1 MRKYKLRWVDHQT
14 GNEELTMM
22 ERTFEGVGA
31 TPVSGT
37 GVARW
42 YLPEAELELPETSPR
57 ESVDVDTERERFEK
71 AQDRASADLETE
83 RDRAAE
89 LVGEEEATVFDAHIR
104 FVNDP
109 QIESAVESA
118 IEEGMMAEQA
128 VADAFESHIEQFER
142 MEGRMAERADDLR
155 DVRDRLLRILLNVE
169 RVSLSDLPE
178 GTVVLAERLTPSDT
192 AKLDPDRIAG
202 FATIAGGR
210 TSHAAIFARSL
221 AVPAV
226 VGVGKPLE
234 DIEDGT
240 DVVIDGDNGRVIT
253 NPSEETKSRA
263 GETFDADIIDALVS
277 THDGRDIEVAA
288 NVGTDAEISPA
299 AARGADGIGLFRTE
313 FLFLDRES
321 PPAEEEQFETYRNAL
336 EAFPDGR
343 VIFRTL
349 DIGGDKQIPYLELPD
364 GENPFLGERG
374 IRRSLGEDTTLFET
388 QLRALLRAAGTNSS
402 GEAAIMLPMVATLD
416 EVLTAQDEIASVK
429 ADLEASGHSP
439 DKPEVGVMIETPAAA
454 LNADVLAEHVDFFS
468 IGTNDLTQYV
478 MAAERGNDRVK
489 TLGDYRQPAV
499 LRAIRHAV
507 VGAEESDCWVGMC
520 GEMAGDPE
528 LTELLIGLGLDE
540 LSMSAVTVPAVKQ
553 AVRDTDTAAAR
564 DLAGR
569 ALEARTREE
578 VLEILG
584 IR

>member
-1 MRKYKLRWVDHQT
+1 MGYYP

-22 ERTFEGVGA
+22 ERTFAGVGA

-42 YLPEAELELPETSPR
+42 YLPDAELELPERSTR
-57 ESVDVDTERERFEK
+57 ESVDVDTERQRFEK

-89 LVGEEEATVFDAHIR
+89 LVGEAEATVFDAHAQ
-104 FVNDP
+104 FVTDP

-118 IEEGMMAEQA
+118 IAEGMIAERA
-128 VADAFESHIEQFER
+128 VADAFESHIERFER
-142 MEGRMAERADDLR
+142 MDGRMAERADDLR
-155 DVRDRLLRILLNVE
+155 DVRDRLLRILMNVE
-169 RVSLSDLPE
+169 RVSLSALPE

-221 AVPAV
+221 ALPAV
-226 VGVGKPLE
+226 VGVGERLE
-234 DIEDGT
+234 DVEEGT
-240 DVVIDGDNGRVIT
+240 DVVVDGDDGRVIA
-253 NPSEETKSRA
+253 NPSEGTKSRA
-263 GETFDADIIDALVS
+263 GEALGADIIDAPVS
-277 THDGRDIEVAA
+277 TQDGRDIEIAA
-288 NVGTDAEISPA
+288 NVGTDAEVSPA

-349 DIGGDKQIPYLELPD
+349 DIGGDKRIPYLELPD
-364 GENPFLGERG
+364 VANPFLGDRG
-374 IRRSLGEDTTLFET
+374 IRRSLDADTTLFET
-388 QLRALLRAAGTNSS
+388 QLRALLRAAGTDSG
-402 GEAAIMLPMVATLD
+402 GEAAIMLPMVATLE
-416 EVLTAQDEIASVK
+416 EVLAARDVIASVT
-429 ADLEASGHSP
+429 ADLEADGHTP
-439 DKPEVGVMIETPAAA
+439 GEPEVGVMIETPAAA
-454 LNADVLAEHVDFFS
+454 LHADVLAEHVDFFS

-489 TLGDYRQPAV
+489 TLGDHRQPAV
-499 LRAIRHAV
+499 LRAIRRAV
-507 VGAEESDCWVGMC
+507 EGAEGSDCWVGMC
-520 GEMAGDPE
+520 GEMAGDPDV
-528 LTELLIGLGLDE
+528 TELLIGLGLDE

-578 VLEILG
+578 VIEILG
-584 IR
+584 IE

>member
-1 MRKYKLRWVDHQT
+1 MGYYP

-42 YLPEAELELPETSPR
+42 YLPDAELELPERSTR
-57 ESVDVDTERERFEK
+57 ESVDVDTERQRFEK

-89 LVGEEEATVFDAHIR
+89 LVGEAEATVFDAHVQ
-104 FVNDP
+104 FVTDP

-118 IEEGMMAEQA
+118 IAEGMIAERA
-128 VADAFESHIEQFER
+128 VADAFESHIERFER
-142 MEGRMAERADDLR
+142 MDGRMAERADDLR
-155 DVRDRLLRILLNVE
+155 DVRDRLLRILMNVE
-169 RVSLSDLPE
+169 RVSLSALPE

-221 AVPAV
+221 ALPAV
-226 VGVGKPLE
+226 VGVGERLE
-234 DIEDGT
+234 DVEEGT
-240 DVVIDGDNGRVIT
+240 DVVVDGDDGRVIA
-253 NPSEETKSRA
+253 NPSEGTKSRA
-263 GETFDADIIDALVS
+263 GEALGADIIDAPVS
-277 THDGRDIEVAA
+277 TQDGRDIEIAA
-288 NVGTDAEISPA
+288 NVGTDAEVSPA

-349 DIGGDKQIPYLELPD
+349 DIGGDKRIPYLELPD
-364 GENPFLGERG
+364 VANPFLGDRG
-374 IRRSLGEDTTLFET
+374 IRRSLDADTTLFET
-388 QLRALLRAAGTNSS
+388 QLRALLRAAGTDSG
-402 GEAAIMLPMVATLD
+402 GEAAIMLPMVATLE
-416 EVLTAQDEIASVK
+416 EVLAARDVIASVT
-429 ADLEASGHSP
+429 ADLEADGHTP
-439 DKPEVGVMIETPAAA
+439 GEPEVGVMIETPAAA
-454 LNADVLAEHVDFFS
+454 LHADVLAEHVDFFS

-489 TLGDYRQPAV
+489 TLGDHRQPAV
-499 LRAIRHAV
+499 LRAIRRAV
-507 VGAEESDCWVGMC
+507 EGAEGSDCWVGMC
-520 GEMAGDPE
+520 GEMAGDPDV
-528 LTELLIGLGLDE
+528 TELLIGLGLDE

-578 VLEILG
+578 VIEILG
-584 IR
+584 IE

>member
-1 MRKYKLRWVDHQT
+1 MGYYP

-42 YLPEAELELPETSPR
+42 YLPDAELELPERSTR
-57 ESVDVDTERERFEK
+57 ESVDVDTERQRFEK

-89 LVGEEEATVFDAHIR
+89 LVGEAEATVFDAHAQ
-104 FVNDP
+104 FVTDP

-118 IEEGMMAEQA
+118 IAEGMIAERA
-128 VADAFESHIEQFER
+128 VADAFESHIERFER
-142 MEGRMAERADDLR
+142 MDGRMAERADDLR
-155 DVRDRLLRILLNVE
+155 DVRDRLLRILMNVE
-169 RVSLSDLPE
+169 RVSLSALPE

-221 AVPAV
+221 ALPAV
-226 VGVGKPLE
+226 VGVGERLE
-234 DIEDGT
+234 DVEEGT
-240 DVVIDGDNGRVIT
+240 DVVVDGDDGRVIA
-253 NPSEETKSRA
+253 NPSEGTKSRA
-263 GETFDADIIDALVS
+263 GEALGADIIDAPVS
-277 THDGRDIEVAA
+277 TQDGRDIKIAA
-288 NVGTDAEISPA
+288 NVGTDAEVSPA

-349 DIGGDKQIPYLELPD
+349 DIGGDKRIPYLELPD
-364 GENPFLGERG
+364 VANPFLGDRG
-374 IRRSLGEDTTLFET
+374 IRRSLDADTTLFET
-388 QLRALLRAAGTNSS
+388 QLRALLRAAGTDSG
-402 GEAAIMLPMVATLD
+402 GEAAIMLPMVATLE
-416 EVLTAQDEIASVK
+416 EVLAARDVIASVT
-429 ADLEASGHSP
+429 ADLEADGHTP
-439 DKPEVGVMIETPAAA
+439 GEPEVGVMIETPAAA
-454 LNADVLAEHVDFFS
+454 LHADVLAEHVDFFS

-489 TLGDYRQPAV
+489 TLGDHRQPAV
-499 LRAIRHAV
+499 LRAIRRAV
-507 VGAEESDCWVGMC
+507 EGAEGSDCWVGMC
-520 GEMAGDPE
+520 GEMAGDPDV
-528 LTELLIGLGLDE
+528 TELLIGLGLDE

-578 VLEILG
+578 VIEILG
-584 IR
+584 IE

>member
-1 MRKYKLRWVDHQT
+1 MGYYP

-22 ERTFEGVGA
+22 ERTFAGVGA

-42 YLPEAELELPETSPR
+42 YLPDAELELPERSTR
-57 ESVDVDTERERFEK
+57 ESVDVDTERQRFEK

-89 LVGEEEATVFDAHIR
+89 LVGEAEATVFDAHVQ
-104 FVNDP
+104 FVTDP

-118 IEEGMMAEQA
+118 IAEGMIAERA
-128 VADAFESHIEQFER
+128 VADAFESHIERFER
-142 MEGRMAERADDLR
+142 MDGRMAERADDLR
-155 DVRDRLLRILLNVE
+155 DVRDRLLRILMNVE
-169 RVSLSDLPE
+169 RVSLSALPE

-221 AVPAV
+221 ALPAV
-226 VGVGKPLE
+226 VGVGERLE
-234 DIEDGT
+234 DVEEGT
-240 DVVIDGDNGRVIT
+240 DVVVDGDDGRVIA
-253 NPSEETKSRA
+253 NPSEGTKSRA
-263 GETFDADIIDALVS
+263 GEALGADIIDAPVS
-277 THDGRDIEVAA
+277 TQDGRDIKIAA
-288 NVGTDAEISPA
+288 NVGTDAEVSPA

-349 DIGGDKQIPYLELPD
+349 DIGGDKRIPYLELPD
-364 GENPFLGERG
+364 VANPFLGDRG
-374 IRRSLGEDTTLFET
+374 IRRSLDADTTLFET
-388 QLRALLRAAGTNSS
+388 QLRALLRAAGTDSG
-402 GEAAIMLPMVATLD
+402 GEAAIMLPMVATLE
-416 EVLTAQDEIASVK
+416 EVLAARDVIASVT
-429 ADLEASGHSP
+429 ADLEADGHTP
-439 DKPEVGVMIETPAAA
+439 GEPEVGVMIETPAAA
-454 LNADVLAEHVDFFS
+454 LHADVLAEHVDFFS

-489 TLGDYRQPAV
+489 TLGDHRQPAV
-499 LRAIRHAV
+499 LRAIRRAV
-507 VGAEESDCWVGMC
+507 EGAEGSDCWVGMC
-520 GEMAGDPE
+520 GEMAGDPDV
-528 LTELLIGLGLDE
+528 TELLIGLGLDE

-578 VLEILG
+578 VIEILG
-584 IR
+584 IE

>member
-1 MRKYKLRWVDHQT
+1 MGYYP

-22 ERTFEGVGA
+22 ERTFAGVGA

-42 YLPEAELELPETSPR
+42 YLPDAELELPERSTR
-57 ESVDVDTERERFEK
+57 ESVDVDTERQRFEK

-89 LVGEEEATVFDAHIR
+89 LVGEAEATVFDAHAQ
-104 FVNDP
+104 FVTDP

-118 IEEGMMAEQA
+118 IAEGMIAERA
-128 VADAFESHIEQFER
+128 VADAFESHIERFER
-142 MEGRMAERADDLR
+142 MDGRMAERADDLR
-155 DVRDRLLRILLNVE
+155 DVRDRLLRILMNVE
-169 RVSLSDLPE
+169 RVSLSALPE

-221 AVPAV
+221 ALPAV
-226 VGVGKPLE
+226 VGVGERLE
-234 DIEDGT
+234 DVEEGT
-240 DVVIDGDNGRVIT
+240 DVVVDGDDGRVIA
-253 NPSEETKSRA
+253 NPSEGTKSRA
-263 GETFDADIIDALVS
+263 GEALGADIIDAPVS
-277 THDGRDIEVAA
+277 TQDGRDIKIAA
-288 NVGTDAEISPA
+288 NVGTDAEVSPA

-349 DIGGDKQIPYLELPD
+349 DIGGDKRIPYLELPD
-364 GENPFLGERG
+364 VANPFLGDRG
-374 IRRSLGEDTTLFET
+374 IRRSLDADTTLFET
-388 QLRALLRAAGTNSS
+388 QLRALLRAAGTDSG
-402 GEAAIMLPMVATLD
+402 GEAAIMLPMVATLE
-416 EVLTAQDEIASVK
+416 EVLAARDVIASVT
-429 ADLEASGHSP
+429 ADLEADGHTP
-439 DKPEVGVMIETPAAA
+439 GEPEVGVMIETPAAA
-454 LNADVLAEHVDFFS
+454 LHADVLAEHVDFFS

-489 TLGDYRQPAV
+489 TLGDHRQPAV
-499 LRAIRHAV
+499 LRAIRRAV
-507 VGAEESDCWVGMC
+507 EGAEGSDCWVGMC
-520 GEMAGDPE
+520 GEMAGDPDV
-528 LTELLIGLGLDE
+528 TELLIGLGLDE

-578 VLEILG
+578 VIEILG
-584 IR
+584 IE

>member
-1 MRKYKLRWVDHQT
+1 
-14 GNEELTMM
+14 MM

-42 YLPEAELELPETSPR
+42 YLPDAELELPERSTR
-57 ESVDVDTERERFEK
+57 ESVDVDTERQRFEK

-89 LVGEEEATVFDAHIR
+89 LVGEAEATVFDAHVQ
-104 FVNDP
+104 FVTDP

-118 IEEGMMAEQA
+118 IAEGMIAERA
-128 VADAFESHIEQFER
+128 VADAFESHIERFER
-142 MEGRMAERADDLR
+142 MDGRMAERADDLR
-155 DVRDRLLRILLNVE
+155 DVRDRLLRILMNVE
-169 RVSLSDLPE
+169 RVSLSALPE

-221 AVPAV
+221 ALPAV
-226 VGVGKPLE
+226 VGVGERLE
-234 DIEDGT
+234 DVEEGT
-240 DVVIDGDNGRVIT
+240 DVVVDGDDGRVIA
-253 NPSEETKSRA
+253 NPSEGTKSRA
-263 GETFDADIIDALVS
+263 GEALGADIIDAPVS
-277 THDGRDIEVAA
+277 TQDGRDIEIAA
-288 NVGTDAEISPA
+288 NVGTDAEVSPA

-349 DIGGDKQIPYLELPD
+349 DIGGDKRIPYLELPD
-364 GENPFLGERG
+364 VANPFLGDRG
-374 IRRSLGEDTTLFET
+374 IRRSLDADTTLFET
-388 QLRALLRAAGTNSS
+388 QLRALLRAAGTDSG
-402 GEAAIMLPMVATLD
+402 GEAAIMLPMVATLE
-416 EVLTAQDEIASVK
+416 EVLAARDVIASVT
-429 ADLEASGHSP
+429 ADLEADGHTP
-439 DKPEVGVMIETPAAA
+439 GEPEVGVMIETPAAA
-454 LNADVLAEHVDFFS
+454 LHADVLAEHVDFFS

-489 TLGDYRQPAV
+489 TLGDHRQPAV
-499 LRAIRHAV
+499 LRAIRRAV
-507 VGAEESDCWVGMC
+507 EGAEGSDCWVGMC
-520 GEMAGDPE
+520 GEMAGDPDV
-528 LTELLIGLGLDE
+528 TELLIGLGLDE

-578 VLEILG
+578 VIEILG
-584 IR
+584 IE

>member
-1 MRKYKLRWVDHQT
+1 MGYYP

-42 YLPEAELELPETSPR
+42 YLPDAELELPERSTR
-57 ESVDVDTERERFEK
+57 ESVDVDTERQRFEK

-89 LVGEEEATVFDAHIR
+89 LVGEAEATVFDAHVQ
-104 FVNDP
+104 FVTDP

-118 IEEGMMAEQA
+118 IAEGMIAERA
-128 VADAFESHIEQFER
+128 VADAFESHIERFER
-142 MEGRMAERADDLR
+142 MDGRMAERADDLR
-155 DVRDRLLRILLNVE
+155 DVRDRLLRILMNVE
-169 RVSLSDLPE
+169 RVSLSALPE

-221 AVPAV
+221 ALPAV
-226 VGVGKPLE
+226 VGVGERLE
-234 DIEDGT
+234 DVEEGT
-240 DVVIDGDNGRVIT
+240 AVVVDGDDGRVIA
-253 NPSEETKSRA
+253 NPSEGTKSRA
-263 GETFDADIIDALVS
+263 GEALGADIIDAPVS
-277 THDGRDIEVAA
+277 TQDGRDIEIAA
-288 NVGTDAEISPA
+288 NVGTDAEVSPA

-349 DIGGDKQIPYLELPD
+349 DIGGDKRIPYLELPD
-364 GENPFLGERG
+364 VANPFLGDRG
-374 IRRSLGEDTTLFET
+374 IRRSLDADTTLFET
-388 QLRALLRAAGTNSS
+388 QLRALLRAAGTDSG
-402 GEAAIMLPMVATLD
+402 GEAAIMLPMVATLE
-416 EVLTAQDEIASVK
+416 EVLAARDVIASVT
-429 ADLEASGHSP
+429 ADLEADGHTP
-439 DKPEVGVMIETPAAA
+439 GEPEVGVMIETPAAA
-454 LNADVLAEHVDFFS
+454 LHADVLAEHVDFFS

-489 TLGDYRQPAV
+489 TLGDHRQPAV
-499 LRAIRHAV
+499 LRAIRRAV
-507 VGAEESDCWVGMC
+507 EGAEGSDCWVGMC
-520 GEMAGDPE
+520 GEMAGDPDV
-528 LTELLIGLGLDE
+528 TELLIGLGLDE

-578 VLEILG
+578 VIEILG
-584 IR
+584 IE

>member
-1 MRKYKLRWVDHQT
+1 MGYYP

-89 LVGEEEATVFDAHIR
+89 LVGEAEATVFDAHAQ
-104 FVNDP
+104 FVTDP

-118 IEEGMMAEQA
+118 IAEGMIAERA
-128 VADAFESHIEQFER
+128 VADAFESHIERFER
-142 MEGRMAERADDLR
+142 MDGRMAERADDLR
-155 DVRDRLLRILLNVE
+155 DVRDRLLRILMNVE
-169 RVSLSDLPE
+169 RVSLSALPE

-221 AVPAV
+221 ALPAV
-226 VGVGKPLE
+226 VGVGERLE
-234 DIEDGT
+234 DVEEGT
-240 DVVIDGDNGRVIT
+240 DVVVDGDDGRVIA
-253 NPSEETKSRA
+253 NPSEGTKSRA
-263 GETFDADIIDALVS
+263 GEALGADIIDAPVS
-277 THDGRDIEVAA
+277 TQDGRDIEIAA
-288 NVGTDAEISPA
+288 NVGTDAEVSPA

-349 DIGGDKQIPYLELPD
+349 DIGGDKRIPYLELPD
-364 GENPFLGERG
+364 VANPFLGDRG
-374 IRRSLGEDTTLFET
+374 IRRSLDADTTLFET
-388 QLRALLRAAGTNSS
+388 QLRALLRAAGTDSG
-402 GEAAIMLPMVATLD
+402 GEAAIMLPMVATLE
-416 EVLTAQDEIASVK
+416 EVLAARDVIASVT
-429 ADLEASGHSP
+429 ADLEADGHTP
-439 DKPEVGVMIETPAAA
+439 GEPEVGVMIETPAAA
-454 LNADVLAEHVDFFS
+454 LHADVLAEHVDFFS

-489 TLGDYRQPAV
+489 TLGDHRQPAV
-499 LRAIRHAV
+499 LRAIRRAV
-507 VGAEESDCWVGMC
+507 EGAEGSDCWVGMC
-520 GEMAGDPE
+520 GEMAGDPDV
-528 LTELLIGLGLDE
+528 TELLIGLGLDE

-578 VLEILG
+578 VIEILG
-584 IR
+584 IE

>member
-1 MRKYKLRWVDHQT
+1 MGYYP

-42 YLPEAELELPETSPR
+42 YLPDAELELPERSTR
-57 ESVDVDTERERFEK
+57 ESVDVDTERQRFEK

-89 LVGEEEATVFDAHIR
+89 LVGEAEATVFDAHVQ
-104 FVNDP
+104 FVTDP

-118 IEEGMMAEQA
+118 IAEGMIVERA
-128 VADAFESHIEQFER
+128 VADAFESHIERFER
-142 MEGRMAERADDLR
+142 MDGRMAERADDLR
-155 DVRDRLLRILLNVE
+155 DVRDRLLRILMNVE
-169 RVSLSDLPE
+169 RVSLSALPE

-221 AVPAV
+221 ALPAV
-226 VGVGKPLE
+226 VGVGERLE
-234 DIEDGT
+234 DVEEGT
-240 DVVIDGDNGRVIT
+240 DVVVDGDDGRVIA
-253 NPSEETKSRA
+253 NPSEGTKSRA
-263 GETFDADIIDALVS
+263 GEALGADIIDAPVS
-277 THDGRDIEVAA
+277 TQDGRDIEIAA
-288 NVGTDAEISPA
+288 NVGTDAEVSPA

-364 GENPFLGERG
+364 VANPFLGDRG
-374 IRRSLGEDTTLFET
+374 IRRSLDADTTLFET
-388 QLRALLRAAGTNSS
+388 QLRALLRAAGTDSG
-402 GEAAIMLPMVATLD
+402 GEAAIMLPMVATLE
-416 EVLTAQDEIASVK
+416 EVLAARDVIASVT
-429 ADLEASGHSP
+429 ADLEADGHTP
-439 DKPEVGVMIETPAAA
+439 GEPEVGVMIETPAAA
-454 LNADVLAEHVDFFS
+454 LHADVLAEHVDFFS

-489 TLGDYRQPAV
+489 TLGDHRQPAV
-499 LRAIRHAV
+499 LRAIRRAV
-507 VGAEESDCWVGMC
+507 EGAEGSDCWVGMC
-520 GEMAGDPE
+520 GEMAGDPDV
-528 LTELLIGLGLDE
+528 TELLIGLGLDE

-578 VLEILG
+578 VIEILG
-584 IR
+584 IE

>member
-1 MRKYKLRWVDHQT
+1 MGYYP

-42 YLPEAELELPETSPR
+42 YLPDAELELPERSTR
-57 ESVDVDTERERFEK
+57 ESVDVDTERQRFEK

-89 LVGEEEATVFDAHIR
+89 LVGEAEATVFDAHVQ
-104 FVNDP
+104 FVTDP

-118 IEEGMMAEQA
+118 IAEGMIVERA
-128 VADAFESHIEQFER
+128 VADAFESHIERFER
-142 MEGRMAERADDLR
+142 MDGRMAERADDLR
-155 DVRDRLLRILLNVE
+155 DVRDRLLRILMNVE
-169 RVSLSDLPE
+169 RVSLSALPE

-221 AVPAV
+221 ALPAV
-226 VGVGKPLE
+226 VGVGERLE
-234 DIEDGT
+234 DVEEGT
-240 DVVIDGDNGRVIT
+240 DVVVDGDDGRVIA
-253 NPSEETKSRA
+253 NPSEGTKSRA
-263 GETFDADIIDALVS
+263 GEALGADIIDAPVS
-277 THDGRDIEVAA
+277 TQDGRDIEIAA
-288 NVGTDAEISPA
+288 NVGTDAEVSPA

-402 GEAAIMLPMVATLD
+402 GEAAIMLPMVATLE
-416 EVLTAQDEIASVK
+416 EVLAARDVIASVT
-429 ADLEASGHSP
+429 ADLEADGHTP
-439 DKPEVGVMIETPAAA
+439 GEPEVGVMIETPAAA
-454 LNADVLAEHVDFFS
+454 LHADVLAEHVDFFS

-489 TLGDYRQPAV
+489 TLGDHRQPAV
-499 LRAIRHAV
+499 LRAIRRAV
-507 VGAEESDCWVGMC
+507 EGAEGSDCWVGMC
-520 GEMAGDPE
+520 GEMAGDPDV
-528 LTELLIGLGLDE
+528 TELLIGLGLDE

-578 VLEILG
+578 VIEILG
-584 IR
+584 IE

>member
-1 MRKYKLRWVDHQT
+1 
-14 GNEELTMM
+14 MM

-42 YLPEAELELPETSPR
+42 YLPDAELELPERSTR
-57 ESVDVDTERERFEK
+57 ESVDVDTERQRFEK

-89 LVGEEEATVFDAHIR
+89 LVGEAEATVFDAHAQ
-104 FVNDP
+104 FVTDP

-118 IEEGMMAEQA
+118 IAEGMIAERA
-128 VADAFESHIEQFER
+128 VADAFESHIERFER
-142 MEGRMAERADDLR
+142 MDGRMAERADDLR
-155 DVRDRLLRILLNVE
+155 DVRDRLLRILMNVE
-169 RVSLSDLPE
+169 RVSLSALPE

-221 AVPAV
+221 ALPAV
-226 VGVGKPLE
+226 VGVGERLE
-234 DIEDGT
+234 DVEEGT
-240 DVVIDGDNGRVIT
+240 DVVVDGDDGRVIA
-253 NPSEETKSRA
+253 NPSEGTKSRA
-263 GETFDADIIDALVS
+263 GEALGADIIDAPVS
-277 THDGRDIEVAA
+277 TQDGRDIEIAA
-288 NVGTDAEISPA
+288 NVGTDAEVSPA

-349 DIGGDKQIPYLELPD
+349 DIGGDKRIPYLELPD
-364 GENPFLGERG
+364 VANPFLGDRG
-374 IRRSLGEDTTLFET
+374 IRRSLDADTTLFET
-388 QLRALLRAAGTNSS
+388 QLRALLRAAGTDSG
-402 GEAAIMLPMVATLD
+402 GEAAIMLPMVATLE
-416 EVLTAQDEIASVK
+416 EVLAARDVIASVT
-429 ADLEASGHSP
+429 ADLEADGHTP
-439 DKPEVGVMIETPAAA
+439 GEPEVGVMIETPAAA
-454 LNADVLAEHVDFFS
+454 LHADVLAEHVDFFS

-489 TLGDYRQPAV
+489 TLGDHRQPAV
-499 LRAIRHAV
+499 LRAIRRAV
-507 VGAEESDCWVGMC
+507 EGAEGSDCWVGMC
-520 GEMAGDPE
+520 GEMAGDPDV
-528 LTELLIGLGLDE
+528 TELLIGLGLDE

-578 VLEILG
+578 VIEILG
-584 IR
+584 IE

>member
-1 MRKYKLRWVDHQT
+1 
-14 GNEELTMM
+14 MM

-299 AARGADGIGLFRTE
+299 AARLFRTE

-364 GENPFLGERG
+364 VANPFLGDRG
-374 IRRSLGEDTTLFET
+374 IRRSLDADTTLFET
-388 QLRALLRAAGTNSS
+388 QLRALLRAAGTDSG
-402 GEAAIMLPMVATLD
+402 GEAAIMLPMVATLE
-416 EVLTAQDEIASVK
+416 EVLAARDVIASVT
-429 ADLEASGHSP
+429 ADLEADGHTP
-439 DKPEVGVMIETPAAA
+439 GEPEVGVMIETPAAA
-454 LNADVLAEHVDFFS
+454 LHADVLAEHVDFFS

-489 TLGDYRQPAV
+489 TLGDHRQPAV
-499 LRAIRHAV
+499 LRAIRRAV
-507 VGAEESDCWVGMC
+507 EGAEGSDCWVGMC
-520 GEMAGDPE
+520 GEMAGDPDV
-528 LTELLIGLGLDE
+528 TELLIGLGLDE

>member
-1 MRKYKLRWVDHQT
+1 MGYYP

-22 ERTFEGVGA
+22 ERTFAGVGA

-42 YLPEAELELPETSPR
+42 YLPDAELELPERSTR
-57 ESVDVDTERERFEK
+57 ESVDVDTERQRFEK

-89 LVGEEEATVFDAHIR
+89 LVGEAEATVFDAHVQ
-104 FVNDP
+104 FVTDP

-118 IEEGMMAEQA
+118 IAEGMIAERA
-128 VADAFESHIEQFER
+128 VADAFESHIERFER
-142 MEGRMAERADDLR
+142 MDGRMAERADDLR
-155 DVRDRLLRILLNVE
+155 DVRDRLLRILMNVE
-169 RVSLSDLPE
+169 RVSLSALPE

-221 AVPAV
+221 ALPAV
-226 VGVGKPLE
+226 VGVGERLE
-234 DIEDGT
+234 DVEEGT
-240 DVVIDGDNGRVIT
+240 DVVVDGDDGRVIA
-253 NPSEETKSRA
+253 NPSEGTKSRA
-263 GETFDADIIDALVS
+263 GEALGADIIDAPVS
-277 THDGRDIEVAA
+277 TQDGRDIEIAA
-288 NVGTDAEISPA
+288 NVGTDAEVSPA

-349 DIGGDKQIPYLELPD
+349 DIGGDKRIPYLELPD
-364 GENPFLGERG
+364 VANPFLGDRG
-374 IRRSLGEDTTLFET
+374 IRRSLDADTTLFET
-388 QLRALLRAAGTNSS
+388 QLRALLRAAGTDSG
-402 GEAAIMLPMVATLD
+402 GEAAIMLPMVATLE
-416 EVLTAQDEIASVK
+416 EVLAARDVIASVT
-429 ADLEASGHSP
+429 ADLEADGHTP
-439 DKPEVGVMIETPAAA
+439 GEPEVGVMIETPAAA
-454 LNADVLAEHVDFFS
+454 LHADVLAEHVDFFS

-489 TLGDYRQPAV
+489 TLGDHRQPAV
-499 LRAIRHAV
+499 LRAIRRAV
-507 VGAEESDCWVGMC
+507 EGAEGSDCWVGMC
-520 GEMAGDPE
+520 GEMAGDPDV
-528 LTELLIGLGLDE
+528 TELLIGLGLDE

-578 VLEILG
+578 VIEILG
-584 IR
+584 IE

>member
-1 MRKYKLRWVDHQT
+1 MGYYP

-42 YLPEAELELPETSPR
+42 YLPDAELELPERSTR
-57 ESVDVDTERERFEK
+57 ESVDVDTERQRFEK

-89 LVGEEEATVFDAHIR
+89 LVGEAEATVFDAHAQ
-104 FVNDP
+104 FVTDP

-118 IEEGMMAEQA
+118 IAEGMIAERA
-128 VADAFESHIEQFER
+128 VADAFESHIERFER
-142 MEGRMAERADDLR
+142 MDGRMAERADDLR
-155 DVRDRLLRILLNVE
+155 DVRDRLLRILMNVE
-169 RVSLSDLPE
+169 RVSLSALPE

-221 AVPAV
+221 ALPAV
-226 VGVGKPLE
+226 VGVGERLE
-234 DIEDGT
+234 DVEEGT
-240 DVVIDGDNGRVIT
+240 DVVVDGDDGRVIA
-253 NPSEETKSRA
+253 NPSEGTKSRA
-263 GETFDADIIDALVS
+263 GEALGADIIDAPVS
-277 THDGRDIEVAA
+277 TQDGRDIEIAA
-288 NVGTDAEISPA
+288 NVGTDAEVSPA

-349 DIGGDKQIPYLELPD
+349 DIGGDKRIPYLELPD
-364 GENPFLGERG
+364 VANPFLGDRG
-374 IRRSLGEDTTLFET
+374 IRRSLDADTTLFET
-388 QLRALLRAAGTNSS
+388 QLRALLRAAGTDSG
-402 GEAAIMLPMVATLD
+402 GEAAIMLPMVATLE
-416 EVLTAQDEIASVK
+416 EVLAARDVIASVT
-429 ADLEASGHSP
+429 ADLEADGHTP
-439 DKPEVGVMIETPAAA
+439 GEPEVGVMIETPAAA
-454 LNADVLAEHVDFFS
+454 LHADVLAEHVDFFS

-489 TLGDYRQPAV
+489 TLGDHRQPAV
-499 LRAIRHAV
+499 LRAIRRAV
-507 VGAEESDCWVGMC
+507 EGAEGSDCWVGMC
-520 GEMAGDPE
+520 GEMAGDPDV
-528 LTELLIGLGLDE
+528 TELLIGLGLDE

-578 VLEILG
+578 VIEILG
-584 IR
+584 IE

>member
-1 MRKYKLRWVDHQT
+1 MGYYP

-42 YLPEAELELPETSPR
+42 YLPDAELELPERSTR
-57 ESVDVDTERERFEK
+57 ESVDVDTERQRFEK

-89 LVGEEEATVFDAHIR
+89 LVGEAEATVFDAHVQ
-104 FVNDP
+104 FVTDP

-118 IEEGMMAEQA
+118 IAEGMIVERA
-128 VADAFESHIEQFER
+128 VADAFESHIERFER
-142 MEGRMAERADDLR
+142 MDGRMAERADDLR
-155 DVRDRLLRILLNVE
+155 DVRDRLLRILMNVE
-169 RVSLSDLPE
+169 RVSLSALPE

-221 AVPAV
+221 ALPAV
-226 VGVGKPLE
+226 VGVGERLE
-234 DIEDGT
+234 DVEEGT
-240 DVVIDGDNGRVIT
+240 DVVVDGDDGRVIA
-253 NPSEETKSRA
+253 NPSEGTKSRA
-263 GETFDADIIDALVS
+263 GEALGADIIDAPVS
-277 THDGRDIEVAA
+277 TQDGRDIEIAA
-288 NVGTDAEISPA
+288 NVGTDAEVSPA

-349 DIGGDKQIPYLELPD
+349 DIGGDKRIPYLELPD
-364 GENPFLGERG
+364 VANPFLGDRG
-374 IRRSLGEDTTLFET
+374 IRRSLDADTTLFET
-388 QLRALLRAAGTNSS
+388 QLRALLRAAGTDSG
-402 GEAAIMLPMVATLD
+402 GEAAIMLPMVATLE
-416 EVLTAQDEIASVK
+416 EVLAARDVIASVT
-429 ADLEASGHSP
+429 ADLEADGHTP
-439 DKPEVGVMIETPAAA
+439 GEPEVGVMIETPAAA
-454 LNADVLAEHVDFFS
+454 LHADVLAEHVDFFS

-489 TLGDYRQPAV
+489 TLGDHRQPAV
-499 LRAIRHAV
+499 LRAIRRAV
-507 VGAEESDCWVGMC
+507 EGAEGSDCWVGMC
-520 GEMAGDPE
+520 GEMAGDPDV
-528 LTELLIGLGLDE
+528 TELLIGLGLDE

-578 VLEILG
+578 VIEILG
-584 IR
+584 IE